1 MEGLAKSDR
10 SEDLG
15 ADRVLGHE
23 GSLTDVGD
31 EGNSHGWLF
40 PDASHRERS
49 ELGEISTIG
58 WLGCPY
64 IYLNKETGEDSER
77 KNLINKYSGG
87 LILILFILPSLTF
100 L

>member
-1 MEGLAKSDR
+1 MRNADFKSTAGLAKPER

-23 GSLTDVGD
+23 GSPTGVGD

-49 ELGEISTIG
+49 ELGEIST
-58 WLGCPY
+58 LGAPVSQC
-64 IYLNKETGEDSER
+64 
-77 KNLINKYSGG
+77 
-87 LILILFILPSLTF
+87 
-100 L
+100 